1 MLAIVITAALT
12 AFGFFVYTMIRVAM
26 PESELVPIRTEQ
38 ESSAPPPEFRPAP
51 PRPELQVAISS
62 PAVRPRPFSPQPE
75 PPRPV
80 AAEPPRPVPPP
91 AVRQESA
98 SPAAAEPPA
107 EKAEETAPVPPVQL
121 PPSLPSRVHKLPY
134 DAENAAR
141 LARQMTVQINR
152 LGSTFTPG
160 WKQQAAR
167 VASNASVV
175 LAQLAEA
182 GFPGKEMTRFDVF
195 TSGRSSDWQSYGGN
209 TGVIRLSAKTPPD
222 RIARELGVGLYEK
235 LRERRLA
242 PAGMSDEFGDA
253 IQFFVEQRES
263 TPAPPRGNPV
273 LLESGY
279 SLNRRYNR

>member
-1 MLAIVITAALT
+1 M
-12 AFGFFVYTMIRVAM
+12 
-26 PESELVPIRTEQ
+26 
-38 ESSAPPPEFRPAP
+38 
-51 PRPELQVAISS
+51 
-62 PAVRPRPFSPQPE
+62 
-75 PPRPV
+75 
-80 AAEPPRPVPPP
+80 
-91 AVRQESA
+91 
-98 SPAAAEPPA
+98 
-107 EKAEETAPVPPVQL
+107 
-121 PPSLPSRVHKLPY
+121 
-134 DAENAAR
+134 
-141 LARQMTVQINR
+141 
-152 LGSTFTPG
+152 
-160 WKQQAAR
+160 
-167 VASNASVV
+167 V

-279 SLNRRYNR
+279 TLGGFIDILKAGGFRRENSLNRRYNR